1 MNPVNQTQ
9 NTETVFLSQQNMG
22 IYELK
27 KGSLQASN
35 RESLSKELSNQYSRS
50 ILEIFVVC
58 TATTI
63 ADQFTNKNTIWAT
76 IRDVA
81 SKSWKIDSRKIKRVT
96 FIENWSRYN
105 WIFDY
110 NLKI

>member
-35 RESLSKELSNQYSRS
+35 RESLSTELSNQYSRS

-63 ADQFTNKNTIWAT
+63 ADQFTNKNTIGMLPVRVGKL
-76 IRDVA
+76 IIGKSNA
-81 SKSWKIDSRKIKRVT
+81 SRLSKIEVVI
-96 FIENWSRYN
+96 I
-105 WIFDY
+105 
-110 NLKI
+110 

>member
-1 MNPVNQTQ
+1 MNLVNQTQ

-27 KGSLQASN
+27 KGSFQASN
-35 RESLSKELSNQYSRS
+35 RESLSKELGNQSSRP

-63 ADQFTNKNTIWAT
+63 ADQFTNKHTIRAT

-81 SKSWKIDSRKIKRVT
+81 SENWKIDNRKIKRVMLSK
-96 FIENWSRYN
+96 IEVVINESL
-105 WIFDY
+105 IT
-110 NLKI
+110 KI

>member
-1 MNPVNQTQ
+1 MNLVDQTQ

-27 KGSLQASN
+27 KGSFQASN
-35 RESLSKELSNQYSRS
+35 RESLSKELGNQSSRP

-63 ADQFTNKNTIWAT
+63 ADQFELRLGMLPVSVGKLIIGKSN
-76 IRDVA
+76 A
-81 SKSWKIDSRKIKRVT
+81 SRLSKIEVVI
-96 FIENWSRYN
+96 IE
-105 WIFDY
+105 FHH

>member
-1 MNPVNQTQ
+1 MYKKDVIEKCKPKNQTTSINMNPVNQTQ

-58 TATTI
+58 TDFCGPI
-63 ADQFTNKNTIWAT
+63 HQ
-76 IRDVA
+76 
-81 SKSWKIDSRKIKRVT
+81 
-96 FIENWSRYN
+96 
-105 WIFDY
+105 
-110 NLKI
+110 

>member
-50 ILEIFVVC
+50 VC

-63 ADQFTNKNTIWAT
+63 ADQFTNKNTI
-76 IRDVA
+76 
-81 SKSWKIDSRKIKRVT
+81 
-96 FIENWSRYN
+96 
-105 WIFDY
+105 
-110 NLKI
+110 